1 MVKRHRIKLH
11 SKAWHEFRK
20 NGIGASEASSVLA
33 MDSKVLADLVY
44 TPPIKLH
51 LQKIGEPVQ
60 EFTGNQAS
68 EAGRFQEKNI
78 VQLLRHHDFE
88 NPDGTETYRR
98 ANRKEAPLRKVIQPN
113 CYFTNSKYPQL
124 FASPDGLVYPDYN
137 SPTFTK
143 GAKPRAGS
151 EAKLT
156 NSFEAN
162 KYKNRVSPSFVIQCY
177 QNMMVVELDTWHLAI
192 LIDGI
197 FFEVISLK
205 ADQEIFDQINYSTT
219 KFWMNVIKARDIKEG
234 AGLLAYYNANPTA
247 LTEMQLAVVEDL
259 SALEPD
265 LTGSDREL
273 EFIKEMMIP
282 TPEETTM
289 IGTEEQRGLCIN
301 YLKAGEAIKAI
312 ESEKTLYTS
321 ELIKSLQGT
330 HVAKFDDG
338 KEGYFSYKPN
348 KNGKASIYVS
358 PKCLNPEPL

>member
-20 NGIGASEASSVLA
+20 NGIGASESASVMA
-33 MDSKVLADLVY
+33 MESKALSDLVY

-51 LQKIGEPVQ
+51 LLKIGEPVQ

-98 ANRKEAPLRKVIQPN
+98 ANRKEPPLRKVIQPG
-113 CYFTNSKYPQL
+113 CYFTNDKYPQL
-124 FASPDGLVYPDYN
+124 FVSPDGMVYPDYN

-143 GAKPRAGS
+143 GSKPLAGA

-177 QNMMVVELDTWHLAI
+177 QNMMVTEIDTWHLAI

-197 FFEVISLK
+197 FFEVITLK
-205 ADQEIFDQINYSTT
+205 ADQEIYDQINLTT
-219 KFWMNVIKARDIKEG
+219 AKFWSNVIKAREIKDG
-234 AGLLAYYNANPTA
+234 AKLINYYNVNPTA
-247 LTEMQLAVVEDL
+247 LTEMQLDVVETL

-265 LTGSDREL
+265 LMGSDREL

-289 IGTEEQRGLCIN
+289 IGTEEQRGLCLK
-301 YLKAGEAIKAI
+301 YLQCGEDIKAI
-312 ESEKTLYTS
+312 ESRKTLHTA

-358 PKCLNPEPL
+358 PKILNPEPL